1 MIPSAVF
8 SISAVQAFVQVSEL
22 RSFRRAAVAL
32 GVTPAA
38 VSKAIAAL
46 EEQAG
51 VSLLDRTSRGVALTD
66 PGARLLP
73 HCKQALEALTSGE
86 AALHEAT
93 TRVRGALRVSLPFVL
108 GPLLV
113 QALPRFLDRFP
124 EVTFDLRFTDRFVW
138 LLEEDV
144 DLALRIGELPDSSL
158 RAKRLGRLDWV
169 TIASADYLRR
179 HGTPERP
186 RALLEHRCLK
196 FRAPSGLA
204 VEWVFATTA
213 SDGQVELRDLPAE
226 FVEWVLPRWADDPEV
241 PSYLCDL
248 ARHELLD
255 LDVRND
261 WRGGEEPTGLPLALD
276 RPLRFDGAVRM
287 VEYDHAVQRLTK
299 AVDDRTVPDAEPTRL
314 LVYRD
319 AEHRPR
325 YLLLTPFAYALC
337 RALVLDGLAVQP
349 GLMAACETL
358 GEPLDDD
365 KLASAAT
372 LFADLMDRGVCLG
385 AEPD

>member
-1 MIPSAVF
+1 MA
-8 SISAVQAFVQVSEL
+8 SEPL
-22 RSFRRAAVAL
+22 VLEAPTAALAAVIREQGAGPRMREDL
-32 GVTPAA
+32 GTYLRAHGVEGDDLQAMLDVGAERMLVYRQLVHNRFRNTTRDFIPRTLARLG
-38 VSKAIAAL
+38 KARYHQDMDAFL
-46 EEQAG
+46 EE
-51 VSLLDRTSRGVALTD
+51 
-66 PGARLLP
+66 
-73 HCKQALEALTSGE
+73 H
-86 AALHEAT
+86 AAH
-93 TRVRGALRVSLPFVL
+93 SP
-108 GPLLV
+108 
-113 QALPRFLDRFP
+113 
-124 EVTFDLRFTDRFVW
+124 
-138 LLEEDV
+138 
-144 DLALRIGELPDSSL
+144 
-158 RAKRLGRLDWV
+158 
-169 TIASADYLRR
+169 Y
-179 HGTPERP
+179 
-186 RALLEHRCLK
+186 
-196 FRAPSGLA
+196 
-204 VEWVFATTA
+204 
-213 SDGQVELRDLPAE
+213 LRDLPAE